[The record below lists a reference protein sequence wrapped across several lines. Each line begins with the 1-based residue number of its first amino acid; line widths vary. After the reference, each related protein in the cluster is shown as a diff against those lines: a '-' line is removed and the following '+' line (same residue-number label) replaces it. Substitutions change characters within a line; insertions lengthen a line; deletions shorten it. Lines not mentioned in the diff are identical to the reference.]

1 MPVIPMR
8 EAARRVADQAKGFLA
23 TAEGMRLYELSLES
37 SARAPCL
44 EIGSY
49 CGKSTVYLGEGCRQ
63 AGRHPLFTVDHH
75 RGSEE
80 QQPGQPYFDPS
91 LYSEELGG
99 TNTLP
104 WLLRNLRRAGLED
117 WVIPIVAE
125 STRLGR
131 FWSPGKL
138 GLLFIDGG
146 HAEEDVAGD
155 YRTWAHRVIRRGYLC
170 VHDVFADPRDGGQAP
185 YHLVEHARSTG
196 EWEYLGM
203 EGSLAVLR
211 RR

>member
-1 MPVIPMR
+1 MPVR
-8 EAARRVADQAKGFLA
+8 EQARRVAEEAKGFLA
-23 TAEGMRLYELSLES
+23 VAEGMRLYELSLEG
-37 SARAPCL
+37 SAWAPCL

-49 CGKSTVYLGEGCRQ
+49 CGKSTVYLGEGCRET
-63 AGRHPLFTVDHH
+63 GRHPLFTVDHH

-80 QQPGQPYFDPS
+80 QQPGQAYFDPA
-91 LYSEELGG
+91 LYSAELGG

-117 WVIPIVAE
+117 WVIPIISE

-131 FWSPGKL
+131 FWSPGGL

-146 HAEEDVAGD
+146 HSEEDVLGD
-155 YRTWAHRVIRRGYLC
+155 YRTWAHQVIRGGYLC
-170 VHDVFADPRDGGQAP
+170 VHDVFPDPRDGGQAP
-185 YHLVEHARSTG
+185 YHLVLHARSTG
-196 EWEYLGM
+196 AWEYLGA
-203 EGSLAVLR
+203 EESLVVLR